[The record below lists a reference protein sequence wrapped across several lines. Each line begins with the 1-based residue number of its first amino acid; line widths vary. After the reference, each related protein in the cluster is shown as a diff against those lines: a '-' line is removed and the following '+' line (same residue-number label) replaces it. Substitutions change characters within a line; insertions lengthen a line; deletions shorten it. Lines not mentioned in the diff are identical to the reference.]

1 MLSCYLHVMLPRL
14 PVTTGTIVLPT
25 NLRLHLTAGAEYT
38 YSYGG
43 ATAYD
48 PQSPR
53 RRVVP
58 RSRRLC
64 RLPRVSLTYLSQV
77 IPGYSRRFMCSRSQ
91 GHGMDEPHTTI
102 PHLVVVPIRLSP
114 KVPAPLRRSTSMRSP
129 HLPVAGA
136 IGSRVSS
143 LRTTPHVPRRRFMC
157 SRPQGTW
164 DGRTSY
170 YNTTSCGRPDTPV
183 AEGSRPPSAV
193 DVHAIPPPASRRCHR
208 FTRFLIAHNTSC
220 AKNHTSPTPVYSH
233 HRERRATKATLH
245 RERRILHDST
255 YSHHRERRATRATL
269 HRERRILHDS
279 TYSHHRERRA
289 TRATLHRERRILH
302 GSICSHHRERRATR
316 ATLHR
321 ERRILHNSICSH
333 HRERRATRA
342 TLHWERRILHYSTC
356 SHHRERRAT

>member
-77 IPGYSRRFMCSRSQ
+77 IPGYSRRFMCSR
-91 GHGMDEPHTTI
+91 
-102 PHLVVVPIRLSP
+102 
-114 KVPAPLRRSTSMRSP
+114 
-129 HLPVAGA
+129 
-136 IGSRVSS
+136 
-143 LRTTPHVPRRRFMC
+143 
-157 SRPQGTW
+157 PQGTW

-183 AEGSRPPSAV
+183 AEGSRSPSAV

-220 AKNHTSPTPVYSH
+220 AK
-233 HRERRATKATLH
+233 KTLH
-245 RERRILHDST
+245 VLPSSGYMGWTNLILQYHILWSSRYACRRRFPLPFGG
-255 YSHHRERRATRATL
+255 RRPC
-269 HRERRILHDS
+269 DPP
-279 TYSHHRERRA
+279 
-289 TRATLHRERRILH
+289 
-302 GSICSHHRERRATR
+302 
-316 ATLHR
+316 
-321 ERRILHNSICSH
+321 
-333 HRERRATRA
+333 
-342 TLHWERRILHYSTC
+342 TC
-356 SHHRERRAT
+356 QSQVP

>member
-1 MLSCYLHVMLPRL
+1 MLPRL

-64 RLPRVSLTYLSQV
+64 RLPRVSLTYRPQV

-143 LRTTPHVPRRRFMC
+143 LRTTPHVPRTTPHPRQSTLITERGEQPKLLFI
-157 SRPQGTW
+157 
-164 DGRTSY
+164 GRGEY
-170 YNTTSCGRPDTPV
+170 YMTQPTLITERGEPPGLLFIGRGEYSMTQS
-183 AEGSRPPSAV
+183 ALITERGEPPGLLF
-193 DVHAIPPPASRRCHR
+193 IGRG
-208 FTRFLIAHNTSC
+208 
-220 AKNHTSPTPVYSH
+220 
-233 HRERRATKATLH
+233 E
-245 RERRILHDST
+245 
-255 YSHHRERRATRATL
+255 
-269 HRERRILHDS
+269 
-279 TYSHHRERRA
+279 
-289 TRATLHRERRILH
+289 
-302 GSICSHHRERRATR
+302 
-316 ATLHR
+316 
-321 ERRILHNSICSH
+321 
-333 HRERRATRA
+333 
-342 TLHWERRILHYSTC
+342 YSTI
-356 SHHRERRAT
+356 